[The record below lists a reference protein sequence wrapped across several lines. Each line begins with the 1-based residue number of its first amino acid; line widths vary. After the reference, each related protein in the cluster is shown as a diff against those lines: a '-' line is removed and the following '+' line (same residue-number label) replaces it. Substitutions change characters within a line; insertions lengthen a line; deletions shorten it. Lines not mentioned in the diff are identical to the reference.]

1 MILRLMFALA
11 LTLAGLGLAPVNV
24 TLAANSG
31 WGIQLG
37 LDGPGE
43 GGAKRRERHGR
54 AMPCKGHE
62 HQRLG
67 RQFRLLQLRQCRRS
81 FIGTAVRETER
92 PRRGEI
98 APLVLVGT

>member
-43 GGAKRRERHGR
+43 GGAKKD
-54 AMPCKGHE
+54 ANVMAA
-62 HQRLG
+62 
-67 RQFRLLQLRQCRRS
+67 QCRAKGMNISGLDDNFAYCNCDNVGVPSLVQQCVKRN
-81 FIGTAVRETER
+81 GQGVVKL
-92 PRRGEI
+92 PR
-98 APLVLVGT
+98 